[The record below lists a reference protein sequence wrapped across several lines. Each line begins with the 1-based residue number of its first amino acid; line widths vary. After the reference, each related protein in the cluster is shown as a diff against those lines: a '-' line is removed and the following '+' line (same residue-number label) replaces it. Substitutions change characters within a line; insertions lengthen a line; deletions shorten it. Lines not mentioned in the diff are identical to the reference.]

1 MINYLDKDIL
11 FLDIWIWYR
20 DKCI

>member
-1 MINYLDKDIL
+1 MINYLDEDIL